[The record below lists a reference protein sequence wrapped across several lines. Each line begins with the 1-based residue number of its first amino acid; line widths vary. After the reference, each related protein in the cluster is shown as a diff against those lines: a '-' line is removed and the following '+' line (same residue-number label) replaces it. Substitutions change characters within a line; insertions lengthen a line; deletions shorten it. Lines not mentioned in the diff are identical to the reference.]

1 MAVTDIVTTSF
12 SAVAD
17 AAQRTNPILLA
28 AVVVAVVVVNVLAAK
43 SWAERRQRQRYTP
56 LL

>member
-1 MAVTDIVTTSF
+1 MAVTDLITTSF

-17 AAQRTNPILLA
+17 AAHRVNPVLLA

>member
-1 MAVTDIVTTSF
+1 MAVTDLITTSF

-17 AAQRTNPILLA
+17 VAHRANPVLLA